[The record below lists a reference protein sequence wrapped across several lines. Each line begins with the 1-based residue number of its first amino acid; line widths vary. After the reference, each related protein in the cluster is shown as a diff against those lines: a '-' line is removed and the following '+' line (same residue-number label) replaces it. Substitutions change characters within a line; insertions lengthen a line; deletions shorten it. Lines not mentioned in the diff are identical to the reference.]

1 LRDSRASVKQTKELK
16 PQSKLG
22 GSFPHP
28 AWDVGLRWLLLLVCQ
43 ATGYNLRTWNGFF
56 KTDGFERYFESV
68 VLLILESL
76 GSTELLFILVMALV
90 FFGPRKLP
98 QLSRTLG
105 KNLAE
110 FRKASED
117 FKRTWE
123 KEVNLEELADTGVAT
138 GNATLSENNSI
149 LQNEKG
155 VLPLQPPTIAAVTPA
170 EVIARHATATGDSSS
185 DDKNVLPS
193 GLADFDGGTEEAKP
207 SPKHDWL

>member
-1 LRDSRASVKQTKELK
+1 M
-16 PQSKLG
+16 
-22 GSFPHP
+22 
-28 AWDVGLRWLLLLVCQ
+28 
-43 ATGYNLRTWNGFF
+43 
-56 KTDGFERYFESV
+56 

-98 QLSRTLG
+98 QLSRSLG

-123 KEVNLEELADTGVAT
+123 KEVNLEESYDAEVVTNHASLT
-138 GNATLSENNSI
+138 EKNSI
-149 LQNEKG
+149 VENEKAA
-155 VLPLQPPTIAAVTPA
+155 LPLQSPTVEAVTPGQ
-170 EVIARHATATGDSSS
+170 VVARAPAIHDVSSY
-185 DDKNVLPS
+185 DHDVLASERPD
-193 GLADFDGGTEEAKP
+193 LDGVPEEAKP